1 MTNKHT
7 FTATIQDAGEGGAFV
22 EVPFDVEAAF
32 GSKRPKVVA
41 TIDGVPYRGSLVRM
55 GSDKHI
61 LIVLKGI
68 REQIGKSYN
77 DEVIVNIE
85 ADTEPRV
92 VNIPV
97 DLAEA
102 LNADARAKAHFEK
115 LSYTHQREYVIWV
128 EDAKREQTRRRRIAK
143 AIEMLTEGKKAR

>member
-92 VNIPV
+92 VNIPD